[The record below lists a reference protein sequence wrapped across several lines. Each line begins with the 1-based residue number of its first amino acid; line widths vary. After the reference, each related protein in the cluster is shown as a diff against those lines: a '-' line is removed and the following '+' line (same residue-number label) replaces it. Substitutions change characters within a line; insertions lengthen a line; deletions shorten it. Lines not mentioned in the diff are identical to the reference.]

1 MLEEDAIAVV
11 AMLKKG
17 AETMKAR
24 EEALT
29 ASTVALNQAIAQL
42 QQLPGTLGQHT
53 SQYIAAGVRQS
64 IQDDFSRPIADAVKG
79 PLSEL
84 HYATNQARD
93 VMREVRGESRLQ
105 TWNWVAVMVIIGIAM
120 GGFGCYWFFVRDI
133 NHLND
138 RLDNIQQQQIT
149 PAAPAPNT
157 KPAPAGSTKGRHAH
171 PVVAQPTAP

>member
-24 EEALT
+24 EEALA
-29 ASTVALNQAIAQL
+29 ASTVALNQAIVKL
-42 QQLPGTLGQHT
+42 QQLPATLGQQT

-84 HYATNQARD
+84 QYATNQARD
-93 VMREVRGESRLQ
+93 LMREVRKESRLQ
-105 TWNWVAVMVIIGIAM
+105 TWNWVAVMVLLGVAIG
-120 GGFGCYWFFVRDI
+120 GLGCYGFFVRDI
-133 NHLND
+133 NQVND
-138 RLDNIQQQQIT
+138 RLDSIQQQIT
-149 PAAPAPNT
+149 PRAQIPDT
-157 KPAPAGSTKGRHAH
+157 KPVPGASSKGHHAH
-171 PVVAQPTAP
+171 PAAAPSTAP

>member
-29 ASTVALNQAIAQL
+29 ASTVALNKAITQL

-84 HYATNQARD
+84 HYATNQA
-93 VMREVRGESRLQ
+93 
-105 TWNWVAVMVIIGIAM
+105 
-120 GGFGCYWFFVRDI
+120 
-133 NHLND
+133 
-138 RLDNIQQQQIT
+138 
-149 PAAPAPNT
+149 P
-157 KPAPAGSTKGRHAH
+157 GS
-171 PVVAQPTAP
+171 